1 MSMFPLL
8 TLKRALQRGAL
19 LGWYWPIRGAHAA
32 CVQSYTQCACHP
44 ARGRCRCRCTTA
56 GRHFYLYHA
65 PTSLI
70 AANKRD
76 CLPDRLLLSTGASF
90 ANSYRL
96 RLMGTLT
103 ARSVMHERMGN
114 CSGLRHKYRRGS
126 F

>member
-1 MSMFPLL
+1 MSWMPYVNVPVAH
-8 TLKRALQRGAL
+8 THARALQRGAL

-76 CLPDRLLLSTGASF
+76 CLPDRLLLQGHPSLTTTG
-90 ANSYRL
+90 Y
-96 RLMGTLT
+96 G
-103 ARSVMHERMGN
+103 
-114 CSGLRHKYRRGS
+114 
-126 F
+126 